1 MFLRIKDTI
10 LLSINRG
17 IFMDLLYFLQN
28 IRNNCPGWFNLA
40 LMMISE
46 SVIILAPLFVTCF
59 YWAVDKKKGTYMICA
74 MLLALFMNE
83 ILKVT
88 VCIYRPW
95 VLDSR
100 IVPAAEV
107 LHTATNYSFPS
118 SHSCTSAAAVTSMI
132 FAYPGRKKC
141 AVCGIVFV
149 LLVMLSRMYLGC
161 HTLKD
166 VCCGAAVGV
175 CTSLLFR
182 PMLSETFNEDRF
194 TKFLLPVSLGLT
206 VISILYI
213 TNKSY
218 PLDYDAAGNLLVD
231 PAHMCPDAIGM
242 TGCVTGLGLG
252 LFYERKCIFFSMSE
266 SRGKGILRILL
277 GAAVLGLLYFL
288 FLKNLIADLP
298 RAASKFILFSVGV
311 FFICGGYPA
320 ILKTIVQKKSSR

>member
-1 MFLRIKDTI
+1 
-10 LLSINRG
+10 
-17 IFMDLLYFLQN
+17 MDLLYYLQN

-88 VCIYRPW
+88 FCIYRPW
-95 VLDSR
+95 ILDSR

-118 SHSCTSAAAVTSMI
+118 SHSCTCAAAVASMI
-132 FAYPGRKKC
+132 FAYPGRKKS
-141 AVCGIVFV
+141 AVFGIVFV

-182 PMLSETFNEDRF
+182 PILSDTFDEERF
-194 TKFLLPVSLGLT
+194 TKYLLPVSLGLT
-206 VISILYI
+206 LISILYI
-213 TNKSY
+213 MNKTY

-252 LFYERKCIFFSMSE
+252 LYFERKFISFAMPA
-266 SRGKGILRILL
+266 SRGKAVFRILF

-288 FLKNLIADLP
+288 FLKNIIAGLP

-311 FFICGGYPA
+311 FFICGGYPLV
-320 ILKTIVQKKSSR
+320 LKKIFHKHPLS